1 MNKKK
6 MNKKITGNA
15 SVQQC
20 EFTVDV
26 KLTLGE
32 AEALKEMASY
42 NTRDFLDA
50 LYAKLGK
57 SYIQPHEEDL
67 KSLFSTI
74 KQTLPAEIKKLN
86 EVKEKIEKALS

>member
-1 MNKKK
+1 

-15 SVQQC
+15 SVQC

-32 AEALKEMASY
+32 AEALKAMASY

-50 LYAKLGK
+50 LYEKLGK

-74 KQTLPAEIKKLN
+74 KQTLPAEIKRLN